1 MAMATVMA
9 MHGNGVDGTEWKHAR
24 NRGGNDNGK
33 GNMMEMWK
41 QQPHLA

>member
-1 MAMATVMA
+1 MAMAMVMV
-9 MHGNGVDGTEWKHAR
+9 MHGNGVDGTEWKRAR

-33 GNMMEMWK
+33 GNTAEMGK